1 MGLHH
6 KLLVSVTTSPISHDA
21 DASEQQ
27 PSWHQ
32 ETDALTLVVDSY
44 AIRASS
50 HASTDRACL
59 SAGERSAGT
68 DLATVKLPTT
78 LEAGKDTNDEVGNR
92 PISSF
97 ATNDPVTN
105 AHAQTTDMAIHTDQ
119 SAEYDIHIHRN
130 YLPTG
135 QANDQI
141 ALRLLMSKLAG
152 TGKKS

>member
-1 MGLHH
+1 MGLYHNV
-6 KLLVSVTTSPISHDA
+6 LISVTTSPISRDA

-78 LEAGKDTNDEVGNR
+78 LEAGKDTNDEVGDR
-92 PISSF
+92 
-97 ATNDPVTN
+97 
-105 AHAQTTDMAIHTDQ
+105 AHDSAEVVGIRHVVFLATTD
-119 SAEYDIHIHRN
+119 R
-130 YLPTG
+130 
-135 QANDQI
+135 
-141 ALRLLMSKLAG
+141 
-152 TGKKS
+152 